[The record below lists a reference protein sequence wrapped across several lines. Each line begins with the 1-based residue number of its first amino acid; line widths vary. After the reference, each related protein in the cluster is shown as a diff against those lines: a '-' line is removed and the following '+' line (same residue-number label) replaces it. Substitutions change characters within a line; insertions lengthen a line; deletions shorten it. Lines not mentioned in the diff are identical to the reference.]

1 MTLWRSDAAAR
12 FSASAA
18 AYAATMAPALRPVAA
33 EVVRRAALQPGERVL
48 DLGTGTGT
56 AAGLARGEGRVVTG
70 LDGAPGMLEIARA
83 EVPGVTFVEGDF
95 GAVPF
100 ADASFDVVIACH
112 ALLFATD
119 RIAVLREWHR
129 VTRPGGRLSLSV
141 PGPWEATMGPLI
153 DPIYSSYGLATARD
167 YPDPPELAAWAR
179 AAGWSSIDTDADPTV
194 AIHLADEKAYRLWLS
209 TGSRGT
215 ATAGWPEGRIEALKA
230 ELLAVTPRQ
239 PDGSLAIPFG
249 ALYLSAVRADAP
261 DRRAALLAP
270 PERSPNEP
278 A

>member
-33 EVVRRAALQPGERVL
+33 RVVQRAALQAGERVL
-48 DLGTGTGT
+48 DTGTGTGT
-56 AAGLARGEGRVVTG
+56 AAGLARGEGRTVTG

-83 EVPGVTFVEGDF
+83 EVPGVTFVEADF

-100 ADASFDVVIACH
+100 ADGTFDVVITCH
-112 ALLFATD
+112 ALLFAAD
-119 RIAVLREWHR
+119 RIAVLREWLR
-129 VTRPGGRLSLSV
+129 VTRPAGRLSLSV
-141 PGPWEATMGPLI
+141 PGPWEATMGPLF

-167 YPDPPELAAWAR
+167 YPDPPELADWAR
-179 AAGWSSIDTDADPTV
+179 AAGWGSVTTDSDPKI
-194 AIHLADEKAYRLWLS
+194 AIPLADENAYRLWLT
-209 TGSRGT
+209 TGSRGK
-215 ATAGWPEGRIEALKA
+215 ATEGWPQERVAALKA
-230 ELLAVTPRQ
+230 ELHAVTPRQ

-249 ALYLSAVRADAP
+249 ALYLGASA
-261 DRRAALLAP
+261 
-270 PERSPNEP
+270 P